1 MESLRITKIRNNAK
15 IKPNLSLASPKST
28 RALGKV
34 CTNSKAFDYA
44 LLTGRGSSSDRPP
57 LALIKSFLKIRTME
71 AFHMRPVPDHLKPR
85 IMSESK
91 PIYAPH
97 RCVLDDRNCWT
108 DFRQEQ
114 QQQQRK
120 KAAKERKSRQRQ
132 QHGSLFKDED
142 ITDLEP

>member
-1 MESLRITKIRNNAK
+1 MESLRITKIGNNAK
-15 IKPNLSLASPKST
+15 IKQNLSLASPKAT

-34 CTNSKAFDYA
+34 CTNSKAFDCA
-44 LLTGRGSSSDRPP
+44 LLTVRGSSSDRPP
-57 LALIKSFLKIRTME
+57 LALIKSFLKIRMME
-71 AFHMRPVPDHLKPR
+71 ASHIRPVPDRLKPR

-91 PIYAPH
+91 PLYSPH
-97 RCVLDDRNCWT
+97 RCVLDDRNCCT

-120 KAAKERKSRQRQ
+120 KAAKERKTR